1 MQLEPG
7 TRVGAYTVTS
17 TAGRGVAVNAYWA
30 EDRADALWMLRE
42 FCPPY
47 AWRAPNFSLQV
58 PEPRVGLFNF
68 GLARFIAEGHAL
80 MSCRHPA
87 IPMVV
92 AVVETFGTAYQVL
105 ATPRHGG
112 HSLVNRLHEGPIGE
126 HECRALFGS
135 IIDALA
141 AMHAAGVMHLNVNP
155 GTLLF
160 DPDGG
165 ALALFD
171 FAQSR
176 VEYDRY
182 IRDNGLDVTLLL
194 PGPYAAIEL
203 HGAALPIGPPADIY
217 AVAAVL
223 YETVTLY
230 RPHTAPQRIRQDIL
244 IPAATAAKGRYA
256 DDFLAFVD
264 AGLRLHA
271 DERPATIPDWTAM
284 LQPA

>member
-42 FCPPY
+42 FYPPY
-47 AWRAPNFSLQV
+47 AWRAPNLALQV
-58 PEPRVGLFNF
+58 PEARAALFNY
-68 GLARFIAEGHAL
+68 GVARFIAEGQAL
-80 MSCRHPA
+80 MGCRHPA

-92 AVVETFGTAYQVL
+92 GVVETFGTAYQVL

-112 HSLVNRLHEGPIGE
+112 NSLGSRLHEGPIDE
-126 HECRALFGS
+126 PECRALFGT

-141 AMHAAGVMHLNVNP
+141 AMHAAGVLHLNVNP
-155 GTLLF
+155 GTLWF
-160 DPDGG
+160 DADGS

-176 VEYDRY
+176 IEYERY
-182 IRDNGLDVTLLL
+182 IRDNGLDVTLFL
-194 PGPYAAIEL
+194 PGPFAAIEL
-203 HGAALPIGPPADIY
+203 HGATLPIGPQADIY

-223 YETVTLY
+223 YEAVTLY
-230 RPHTAPQRIRQDIL
+230 KPHSAPQRVRKDIM
-244 IPAATAAKGRYA
+244 IPAASAAKGRYG

-264 AGLRLHA
+264 AGLRFHA
-271 DERPATIPDWTAM
+271 EDRPATIPDWLAM